1 MPVKPANR
9 TSKVTLFA
17 FLLLLGGPTLAL
29 AQQVIGQL
37 EGEDYTVRGEVSLA
51 TVEGRSVAV
60 LASGN
65 EVNVRHGTALLHL
78 FEGGEITFCGPMTV
92 SLLKGSSGLTLA
104 LGAGQLYLRLPRP
117 ILVNLY
123 TPQFII
129 GLMESLG
136 NEREVAL
143 ALDAEGTLSV
153 KAVRGAV
160 TLREQLGAGALV
172 VPEGAEWQ
180 IKNGRLQSAD
190 AVPGGCTCSPSAFAK
205 RRPEISGETQVETA
219 AAKPLGT
226 AHLEAS
232 GPEAPSRAPQ
242 EQRKESRL
250 PNAVATVSSPV
261 GGPGEIPRKE
271 SPAVEWQIIMPPLV
285 YMPERVSS
293 AESGSTL
300 AERANS
306 SAQDLSPFRE
316 ALAMA
321 KELRLQ
327 PAMFIGQVIPLPIP
341 GTRMQI
347 SGATAVPQA
356 DVQSK
361 SAKKAGGFG
370 AKLKGF
376 FRRLFGGSRS

>member
-1 MPVKPANR
+1 MKPAKR
-9 TSKVTLFA
+9 TSKLGLFG
-17 FLLLLGGPTLAL
+17 FLLLLAGSTLTS
-29 AQQVIGQL
+29 AQQIIGQL
-37 EGEDYTVRGEVSLA
+37 EGEDYTVRGDVSLA
-51 TVEGRSVAV
+51 TVEGRSLAV
-60 LASGN
+60 LGSGN
-65 EVNVRHGTALLHL
+65 EVNVRNGAALLHL

-104 LGAGQLYLRLPRP
+104 LGTGQLYLRLPRP

-143 ALDAEGTLSV
+143 ALDAAGTLSV
-153 KAVRGAV
+153 KAVRGSV
-160 TLREQLGAGALV
+160 TLREQLGTGALV

-180 IKNGRLQSAD
+180 VKHGRLASAD

-205 RRPEISGETQVETA
+205 RRPEVSGETRVETA
-219 AAKPLGT
+219 VARPSERVQPETSPA
-226 AHLEAS
+226 
-232 GPEAPSRAPQ
+232 EAPSKAPQ
-242 EQRKESRL
+242 EPKRETLVPSV
-250 PNAVATVSSPV
+250 AATVSSPL
-261 GGPGEIPRKE
+261 GRPDEIPRKE

-285 YMPERVSS
+285 YMPEK
-293 AESGSTL
+293 L
-300 AERANS
+300 NPAERVNS
-306 SAQDLSPFRE
+306 SAGDLFPFRE

-327 PAMFIGQVIPLPIP
+327 PAMFIGQVIPLSITE
-341 GTRMQI
+341 TRVEVNR
-347 SGATAVPQA
+347 ATAVLQA
-356 DVQSK
+356 DVQSR